1 MLALLDLGSSDFNL
15 SLDLDFE
22 ELGYYDLSLFN
33 DFYEFLCVTYKFLR
47 GVISGD
53 LTPKLSN
60 GVNLSSGKLT
70 SMGLIS
76 SPLTL

>member
-1 MLALLDLGSSDFNL
+1 MLALLDLGSKDFNL

-22 ELGYYDLSLFN
+22 ELDYYDLSLFN
-33 DFYEFLCVTYKFLR
+33 DFYEFLCVNKFLR